1 MYVHVHVRHVGTCV
15 ALGGELTP
23 DSMSYYSNAMLFK
36 LVVNLRCMAQMASII
51 VSMKLVV
58 SDVITSWL
66 GGW

>member
-36 LVVNLRCMAQMASII
+36 LHVVVNLRRMAQIARNCNDEVGCI
-51 VSMKLVV
+51 
-58 SDVITSWL
+58 
-66 GGW
+66 